1 MTAVEEK
8 SVICASCDIACMVVA
23 CVKEGRVTRVRA
35 VRKPGQ
41 SKNICVKGIYAPK
54 SFNHPERVLFP
65 LKRVG
70 ERGSG
75 QWSRVSWDEAMDD
88 IGDRLS
94 KVVDSYGPESLVVS
108 TSAWNTSV
116 DNGSGRRFMNLLGS
130 PNWISG
136 VAVCA
141 GNTAA
146 INRMVYGWFPQPDYS
161 ATKCIV
167 LFGHNPKRHSWTPVY
182 NKIRSAQARGAKLIV
197 LDPRRSE
204 NAELADLWLPLS
216 AGTDAA
222 MMLGWLNVII
232 SEGLYDKEF
241 VTRWTIGFDAL
252 KLRVEEYPV
261 DRVAAITGV
270 NPELIRE
277 AARLYAM
284 TKPGIIP
291 WTPIT
296 DQQISS
302 TSAIRLQCILR
313 ALAGNVDVRGGE
325 ILQGLNP
332 FVVSESELELHE
344 VLSDKQKAKQLGSD
358 KHPAFTYRGMAA
370 LKEAT
375 ERVWGRP
382 YMNQLTGCYMANPAA
397 TFRAMAHGDPYPVK
411 AFFSLGNNTLLGYSN
426 MRLIY
431 DAIMNQ
437 DLVVVHEHMKT
448 PTAQLADYILPGDSW
463 LERPVLF
470 DAFGWSSVIAASEK
484 ASEPPGECRSVYD
497 FWRELALRMELG
509 EHFPW
514 RTLEELYD
522 YRLSATGMSFSEFC
536 AKQKVSAPKPQY
548 RKYETAGFA
557 TPSGKV
563 ELSSSVLENLGFDPL
578 PYYREAPL
586 PSLEFPLAL
595 IMGVREDGFFQT
607 GHRHVPELR
616 RLHPEPKLFVN
627 PVTAREH
634 GLIEG
639 DWACIETR
647 GGRMFSITELRPE
660 LPRGL
665 VRVPHG
671 WWKPETRQGKESLSS
686 AWLYSDATITIDD
699 EDYRDLEQGV
709 PHLKGIPCRVSHVAR
724 PPFEQRRLEEVD
736 TPDFEAAEL
745 N

>member
-1 MTAVEEK
+1 MQAAVEEK

-23 CVKEGRVTRVRA
+23 RVKDGRVSRVRA

-54 SFNHPERVLFP
+54 SFNHAERVLFP

-75 QWSRVSWDEAMDD
+75 KWERVSWDEAMND
-88 IGDRLS
+88 IGHRLS
-94 KVVDSYGPESLVVS
+94 KIVDQYGPEALVVS

-116 DNGSGRRFMNLLGS
+116 DNGSGRRFMNLLGA

-146 INRMVYGWFPQPDYS
+146 INRMVYGWLPQPDYS

-204 NAELADLWLPLS
+204 NAELADLWLPLR

-222 MMLGWLNVII
+222 MMLGWLHVII
-232 SEGLYDKEF
+232 NEHLYDAEF
-241 VTRWTIGFDAL
+241 VEKWTVGFEE
-252 KLRVEEYPV
+252 LRKRVDEYPV
-261 DRVAAITGV
+261 ERVAEITGV
-270 NPELIRE
+270 SAELIRQ
-277 AARLYAM
+277 AARMYAT
-284 TKPGIIP
+284 TKPAIIP

-302 TSAIRLQCILR
+302 TSAIRLQCTLR
-313 ALAGNVDVRGGE
+313 ALTGNVDVKGGE
-325 ILQGLNP
+325 TLQGLNP
-332 FVVSESELELHE
+332 FVIPETELELHE
-344 VLSDKQKAKQLGSD
+344 ILPESQKAKQLGSD
-358 KHPAFTYRGMAA
+358 KHPAFTYRGMAP
-370 LKEAT
+370 LKDAT

-382 YMNQLTGCYMANPAA
+382 YMNQLTGCYMANPAT
-397 TFRAMAHGDPYPVK
+397 TFRAMANGDPYPVK
-411 AFFSLGNNTLLGYSN
+411 AFISLGNNTLLGYSN

-431 DAIMNQ
+431 QAIMNQ

-497 FWRELALRMELG
+497 FWRELAIRMGFG

-514 RTLEELYD
+514 KTLEELYD
-522 YRLSATGMSFSEFC
+522 YRLNATGMSFSEFC
-536 AKQKVSAPKPQY
+536 EKQKVSAPKPQY
-548 RKYETAGFA
+548 KKYETVGFA

-563 ELSSSVLENLGFDPL
+563 ELSSSVLEGLGFDPL

-586 PSLEFPLAL
+586 PNSDFPLAL

-607 GHRHVPELR
+607 NHRHVPELR

-627 PVTAREH
+627 PETARDY
-634 GLIEG
+634 GLEEG
-639 DWACIETR
+639 QWARVETS
-647 GGRMFSITELRPE
+647 GGQMHSIVELRPDMPVN
-660 LPRGL
+660 LI
-665 VRVPHG
+665 RVPHG
-671 WWKPETRQGKESLSS
+671 WWKPETAQGKDSLSS
-686 AWLYSDATITIDD
+686 AWLYSDAMITNDD
-699 EDYRDLEQGV
+699 DDYRDREQGI
-709 PHLKGIPCRVSHVAR
+709 PHLKGIPCNV
-724 PPFEQRRLEEVD
+724 RRLLAPPAEQLR
-736 TPDFEAAEL
+736 TP
-745 N
+745 